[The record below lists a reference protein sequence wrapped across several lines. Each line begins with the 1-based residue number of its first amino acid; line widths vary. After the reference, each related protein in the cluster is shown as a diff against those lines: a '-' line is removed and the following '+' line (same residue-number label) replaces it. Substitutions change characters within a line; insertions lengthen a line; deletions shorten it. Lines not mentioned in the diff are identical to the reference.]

1 MLDRHVVLSTIGRV
15 APKGIDLKDLSLIVR
30 ALHNDVSTLDD
41 RIRRLESSM
50 RELREQL
57 QVRHSRVLQP
67 CERKRRADPQS
78 PRRVAARRCDSS
90 RTSGNSVVR

>member
-57 QVRHSRVLQP
+57 QQPSDLRVIP
-67 CERKRRADPQS
+67 DRE
-78 PRRVAARRCDSS
+78 ARRL
-90 RTSGNSVVR
+90 GA